1 MLIQCGLS
9 KQELT
14 GFFHIFSV
22 PKLLVIVD
30 EGCELL
36 PTKQVVVI
44 FDVVTGPL
52 KLQHE
57 INAALRL
64 NQVVRL
70 KQRIYARFALYMRW
84 QNSKLINGPEQFLS
98 IFIKKTWLC

>member
-9 KQELT
+9 KQELR
-14 GFFHIFSV
+14 GFFDIFSV

-36 PTKQVVVI
+36 PAKQVVVI

-57 INAALRL
+57 INATLRL
-64 NQVVRL
+64 NQVIRL
-70 KQRIYARFALYMRW
+70 KQRIYARFAFYMRW
-84 QNSKLINGPEQFLS
+84 QNPKLIHGPEQLLR
-98 IFIKKTWLC
+98 IFIQETWLC

>member
-9 KQELT
+9 KQELR
-14 GFFHIFSV
+14 GFFNIFSV
-22 PKLLVIVD
+22 PKVLVIVD

-36 PTKQVVVI
+36 VAKQVVVI

-57 INAALRL
+57 INATLRL
-64 NQVVRL
+64 NQVIRL
-70 KQRIYARFALYMRW
+70 EQRIYARFAFYMRW
-84 QNSKLINGPEQFLS
+84 QHPKLINCPEQLLR
-98 IFIKKTWLC
+98 IFIQETWLC